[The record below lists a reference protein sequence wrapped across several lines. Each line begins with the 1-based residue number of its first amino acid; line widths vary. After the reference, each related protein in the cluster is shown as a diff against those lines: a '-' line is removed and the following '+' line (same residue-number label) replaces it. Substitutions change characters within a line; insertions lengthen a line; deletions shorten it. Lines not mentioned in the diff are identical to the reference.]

1 MVVLQCQIVAK
12 FTAMS
17 TVEPPLST
25 PLRKDATGVAPGDPA
40 EAGSAVVDPS
50 PVARGPV
57 SPGRPPATPPR
68 EIGGR
73 DGPEPTRFGDWE
85 KAGRCIDF

>member
-1 MVVLQCQIVAK
+1 ML
-12 FTAMS
+12 
-17 TVEPPLST
+17 
-25 PLRKDATGVAPGDPA
+25 
-40 EAGSAVVDPS
+40 
-50 PVARGPV
+50 
-57 SPGRPPATPPR
+57 PR

>member
-1 MVVLQCQIVAK
+1 MNAPQEKQPA
-12 FTAMS
+12 
-17 TVEPPLST
+17 PPSS
-25 PLRKDATGVAPGDPA
+25 PSVDPA
-40 EAGSAVVDPS
+40 PQPEPQ
-50 PVARGPV
+50 
-57 SPGRPPATPPR
+57 TPPR